1 MTRVRVS
8 FHFVLKH
15 REPRKRFKADL
26 AVIDQF
32 KNHHWIKG
40 LVFKH
45 TDAMF
50 A

>member
-32 KNHHWIKG
+32 NNHHWIKG